1 MAILVKKTVSVIVA
15 INVHKIP
22 VYVQAVQKENTICT
36 VITAVP
42 KTVKVKTVIE
52 TQENV
57 VNVKLDLWEKSVLI
71 CVLLSVKSVLKM
83 ASNVRN
89 VKLDLWEKSV

>member
-1 MAILVKKTVSVIVA
+1 MAIFVKKTVSVIVT
-15 INVHKIP
+15 ITVHNIP

-42 KTVKVKTVIE
+42 KTVKVKSVIK

-57 VNVKLDLWEKSVLI
+57 VNVKLDSWEKSV
-71 CVLLSVKSVLKM
+71 
-83 ASNVRN
+83 
-89 VKLDLWEKSV
+89 